1 MSYVTKQAMKT
12 SLEKMLLAKPVNK
25 ITIADITNDC
35 RISRMTFYYHF
46 KDIYDL
52 IVWSWME
59 KFVGALND
67 KKTYE
72 TWQEGF
78 LEVFMVIKENRRY
91 VENICDSIS
100 RERIEDYLYQLTY
113 DLLIGVANDKAVG
126 MNVNESDKKFIAEF
140 YKYAFVGILID
151 WFENRMTED
160 PKQLVIKVNDLIEGS
175 FHKYLNTYNSAR
187 V

>member
-1 MSYVTKQAMKT
+1 MSYVTKQAMKK
-12 SLEKMLLAKPVNK
+12 SLERMLLVKPVNK

-59 KFVGALND
+59 EFIGALND

-78 LEVFMVIKENRRY
+78 LEVFKVIKQNHRY
-91 VENICDSIS
+91 VENICDSIG
-100 RERIEDYLYQLTY
+100 RARIEDYLFELAY
-113 DLLIGVANDKAVG
+113 DLLMGVTNDMAVG
-126 MNVNESDKKFIAEF
+126 KSVKENDKKFIAEF

-151 WFENRMTED
+151 WFENRMAED
-160 PKQLVIKVNDLIEGS
+160 PKQIVGKVNDLIGGS
-175 FHKYLNTYNSAR
+175 FDKYLTTYHNAR